1 MATVSD
7 LNNTSLSGL
16 NHIDALLDVGPD
28 WNYFTPV
35 GNTLFY
41 TFSITSGNEKNR
53 TGQEAF
59 TLAQQNWVRTA
70 LNELQAITGVKFAE
84 TTSGDAAQL
93 HFCNL
98 DIPDSAS
105 TAGLCSWQASFS
117 YTTGNQL
124 VSYDADAYIYLDN
137 REWYA
142 QNRDLAPGGWGYE
155 TLLHELGHAMGLK
168 HPFDD
173 AIHLQ
178 AAQDNT
184 ANTLMSYTNA
194 GGPHMHYS
202 QYDIAALNWIYGADG
217 LRGALGLNA
226 ATGARYITGTSG
238 ADTLTGTAFDDTLE
252 GDAGND
258 TINGGDGIDTVVY
271 RGERSSYNISQIDGA
286 TLIVSGGSLD
296 GTDTLA
302 SVEILKFSDGSYQRA
317 QLAGLPPPTFT
328 LSRNA
333 NGFVAGSIPFVT
345 GAAEAGSTVSFYS
358 GTKLVGSTQVDSTG
372 IFTLAL
378 DPFIDGNGYSIYATA
393 TDAAGRTSAPSESV
407 TFNVDSHA
415 PPVPTGH
422 FLLAEG
428 GNQLIFD
435 GGADGLTIIQL
446 VNVNNATEIGRT
458 AANSGGGWHIDSAPL
473 PNGEYSVAVVSLDA
487 ADNATSSADRMVFT
501 INSKLNFTGDAGAN
515 SFAPGEGNNAIDGK
529 NGIDKA
535 VYNAPRADFKVS
547 KDVYGYAVV
556 DTKGANGHDT
566 LVSVERIQFSDNK
579 WLALDIDGSA
589 GQVYRLYQAAFDRTP
604 DAGGYSFWLDA
615 MDKGFTLKQI
625 SEYVLANKEAV
636 DLYMV
641 DPSNQYF
648 ITQLYHHVL
657 HREPEGSGYQW
668 WLGNMEKATRAEVL
682 AMFSES
688 PENQAQVI
696 GSIQNGIEFTPQ
708 GG

>member
-7 LNNTSLSGL
+7 LNNTTLSGL

-41 TFSITSGNEKNR
+41 TFSITSGNEKDR

-70 LNELQAITGVKFAE
+70 LNELQAITGVRFAE

-93 HFCNL
+93 HFCNI
-98 DIPDSAS
+98 DITDNSN
-105 TAGLCSWQASFS
+105 TTGLCSWQSSYS
-117 YTTGNQL
+117 YTTDNQL

-137 REWYA
+137 KEWYA
-142 QNRDLAPGGWGYE
+142 QNRDLTPGGWGYE

-173 AIHLQ
+173 TIHLSSS
-178 AAQDNT
+178 QDMT
-184 ANTLMSYTNA
+184 SNTLMSYTDA
-194 GGPHMHYS
+194 GGPYMHYN
-202 QYDIAALNWIYGADG
+202 QYDLAALNWIYGADG
-217 LRGALGLNA
+217 LRGALGINS
-226 ATGARYITGTSG
+226 ATGARYITGTNG

-252 GDAGND
+252 GDGGND
-258 TINGGDGIDTVVY
+258 TINGGNGTDTVVF
-271 RGERSSYNISQIDGA
+271 RGARSSYNISQADSS
-286 TLIVSGGSLD
+286 TLLVSGGSLD
-296 GTDTLA
+296 GTDTLT
-302 SVEILKFSDGSYQRA
+302 SIEILKFTDGSYQRA
-317 QLAGLPPPTFT
+317 QLAGLPAPTFT
-328 LSRNA
+328 LTKNA

-345 GAAEAGSTVSFYS
+345 GSAAAGSTVSFYS

-372 IFTLAL
+372 IFSLAL
-378 DPFIDGNGYSIYATA
+378 DPFNDGNGYTIYATA
-393 TDAAGRTSAPSESV
+393 TDTAGHTSEPSESV
-407 TFNVDSHA
+407 SFNVDSHA
-415 PPVPTGH
+415 PPVPTGR

-428 GNQLIFD
+428 GNQPVFE
-435 GGADGLTIIQL
+435 GGADGLTVIQL

-458 AANSGGGWHIDSAPL
+458 KANSGGGWHIDSGPL
-473 PNGEYSVAVVSLDA
+473 PNGEYSVAVVSLDM
-487 ADNATSSADRMVFT
+487 ADNATSSAQRMTFT
-501 INSKLNFTGDAGAN
+501 IDSKLNFTGDALAN
-515 SFAPGEGNNAIDGK
+515 SFTPGEGNNAIDGK
-529 NGIDKA
+529 DGIDKA
-535 VYNAPRADFKVS
+535 VYNAPRANFKVT
-547 KDVYGYAVV
+547 KDVLGYAVV

-566 LVSVERIQFSDNK
+566 LLNVERIQFSDNK

-589 GQVYRLYQAAFDRTP
+589 GQVYRLYQAAFDRVP
-604 DAGGYSFWLDA
+604 DAGGYAFWLNA

-625 SEYVLANKEAV
+625 SEYVLTAKEAV
-636 DLYMV
+636 DMYMV

-668 WLGNMEKATRAEVL
+668 WLDNMEKVSRAEVL
-682 AMFSES
+682 ALFSES

-696 GSIQNGIEFTPQ
+696 GSIQNGIEFTPVQ
-708 GG
+708 G